1 MIKVLIVDD
10 SAIVRAMI
18 KQIMETDI
26 RFQIV
31 GIAENG
37 EKAIARN
44 AELKPDLIVMDIN
57 MPVMDGLESTKRILS
72 TSDPAVVCFSTEDSV
87 DIGYQCIEA
96 GALELIRK
104 PDFSVMTTE
113 VLQEFCERLVE
124 IADTHSKLRKDRPEN
139 ERPKLQAKPSVQ
151 EKTAPAAGTPAQKF
165 DLCLIGASTGGPAAV
180 QTVLSGLG
188 SDFPLP
194 ILITQHIDS
203 LFDVQFAKWLD
214 GSTGMEVELAENG
227 TIIKP
232 GHAYVSPAN
241 VHLEVEAVAGQ
252 PGTYK
257 TILSDEPPLHF
268 LKPAVDKLFFS
279 ASEQAKDKVLA
290 IVLTGMGR
298 DGADGCKTIVD
309 NGGMTIAQ
317 DESTCIVFGMPR
329 AAIECGGAKAV
340 KSLDEIAPYVKTIV
354 GAF

>member
-37 EKAIARN
+37 EKAVLRN
-44 AELKPDLIVMDIN
+44 TELNPDLIVMDIN
-57 MPVMDGLESTKRILS
+57 MPVMDGLAATKKIME

-113 VLQEFCERLVE
+113 VLQDFCERLVE
-124 IADTHSKLRKDRPEN
+124 IADKHAKNRRDKAQNQTKQEEKVSAAKEEIPASEN
-139 ERPKLQAKPSVQ
+139 TNHRYE
-151 EKTAPAAGTPAQKF
+151 
-165 DLCLIGASTGGPAAV
+165 LCLIGASTGGPAAV
-180 QTVLSGLG
+180 QTVLTGLG
-188 SDFPLP
+188 SNFPLP
-194 ILITQHIDS
+194 ILVTQHIDS

-227 TIIKP
+227 TIVKP

-241 VHLEVEAVAGQ
+241 VHLEVEEVPGKAGEYQ
-252 PGTYK
+252 LL
-257 TILSDEPPLHF
+257 LSDEPPLHF

-279 ASEQAKDKVLA
+279 ASKVCKEKTLA
-290 IVLTGMGR
+290 IILTGMGR
-298 DGADGCKTIVD
+298 DGADGCKQIVD
-309 NGGMTIAQ
+309 GGGMTIAQ
-317 DESTCIVFGMPR
+317 DENSCIVFGMPR
-329 AAIECGGAKAV
+329 AAIECGGVKAV
-340 KSLDEIAPYVKTIV
+340 KALDDIAPYVKTLV
-354 GAF
+354 GAR